1 MTAKPNQ
8 IEAFRLLNKVTAA
21 PMFACFKAVAG
32 AYRDFDIETL
42 MVLAWTAFRWQRDGK
57 IPRPDERPTI
67 TFPEVPR

>member
-1 MTAKPNQ
+1 
-8 IEAFRLLNKVTAA
+8 
-21 PMFACFKAVAG
+21 MFACFKAVAG